1 MPNDLHFP
9 GNISEGTEA
18 SLQHGTAQ
26 MTFSRHPHIVLG
38 GLHTLDIVL
47 GLEQLGRN
55 IDGLQNETCH
65 MTT

>member
-26 MTFSRHPHIVLG
+26 MTFSRHPPMVLG
-38 GLHTLDIVL
+38 GLDTPELFQAWNNWAGTSMDCKMRPV
-47 GLEQLGRN
+47 
-55 IDGLQNETCH
+55 T
-65 MTT
+65 